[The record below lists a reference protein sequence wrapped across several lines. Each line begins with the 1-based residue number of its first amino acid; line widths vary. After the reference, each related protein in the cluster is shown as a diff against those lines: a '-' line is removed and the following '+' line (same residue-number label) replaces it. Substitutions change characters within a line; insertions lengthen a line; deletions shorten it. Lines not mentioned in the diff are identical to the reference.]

1 LGVNDQAVTALVGL
15 TMLTGIVGVLVP
27 WFPDI
32 VLIWGGGLAYGLLVG
47 WGTWG
52 PWLFALMSVA
62 ALLALAAEV
71 AVTSVGARI
80 GGASVWGVV
89 AGVALAVVG
98 LIVFSPLGAVIGL
111 ILGLLIV
118 EGWRRRNLRRAAQ
131 ATVGAIVGW
140 GASFVVKFSLA
151 LWMVLLWVVWVAT
164 T

>member
-1 LGVNDQAVTALVGL
+1 
-15 TMLTGIVGVLVP
+15 
-27 WFPDI
+27 
-32 VLIWGGGLAYGLLVG
+32 
-47 WGTWG
+47 
-52 PWLFALMSVA
+52 
-62 ALLALAAEV
+62 
-71 AVTSVGARI
+71 
-80 GGASVWGVV
+80 
-89 AGVALAVVG
+89 VVG